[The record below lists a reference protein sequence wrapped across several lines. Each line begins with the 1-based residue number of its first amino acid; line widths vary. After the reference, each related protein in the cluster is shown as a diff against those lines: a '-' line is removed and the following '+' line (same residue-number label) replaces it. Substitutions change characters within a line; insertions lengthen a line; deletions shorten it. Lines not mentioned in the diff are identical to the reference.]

1 MHRRLYPAAVFA
13 AALLASCATAPL
25 ATQTALP
32 FSPATGTSP
41 EMPADAAAPAAAP
54 RNLSVKATPE
64 SLGFDSARLKKLDD
78 YMAGVVNSGRV
89 AGMTTLLARHGQISQ
104 EDMEATFNMGVGMV
118 AIVAEDAAERALEL
132 LAERGVPAWV
142 LGSVIPGSG
151 KVVMTGEYRS

>member
-1 MHRRLYPAAVFA
+1 RASWAPPAVF
-13 AALLASCATAPL
+13 
-25 ATQTALP
+25 
-32 FSPATGTSP
+32 
-41 EMPADAAAPAAAP
+41 
-54 RNLSVKATPE
+54 
-64 SLGFDSARLKKLDD
+64 GF
-78 YMAGVVNSGRV
+78 
-89 AGMTTLLARHGQISQ
+89 LARHGQVSQ